1 MKPVDDIDR
10 QLIALL
16 QRDAT
21 QSYAALGKA
30 VGLSAGAAHE
40 RVRKL
45 REQGVIRATTIDV
58 DPAALDRE
66 VLAFVLV
73 DSTAWMGDRAEDFAA
88 VPEIQE
94 AHVIAGSA
102 AVLVK
107 VRTASTERLQ
117 DVLRRLYAIEGSA
130 GRRQRWFWR
139 PSSNGRWTPV
149 STAFLRCPGRSACT
163 ESPAASGR
171 LRSLSP
177 GLPLSGSAVPRPP
190 RHPASAVP
198 NAAPSVRSASPAKDS
213 RAVARTRLPI
223 SGPDV
228 PRSATAERRPPGAQ
242 QQLIGERQHGQQD
255 DQSGQGRE
263 NDEFHPLS
271 IQGQG

>member
-21 QSYAALGKA
+21 QSYAVLGKA
-30 VGLSAGAAHE
+30 VGLSAGASHE

-45 REQGVIRATTIDV
+45 REQGVIRATTVDV
-58 DPAALDRE
+58 DPATLDRA

-107 VRTASTERLQ
+107 VRTATTERLQ
-117 DVLRRLYAIEGSA
+117 DVLRRLYAIEGVSGTHATVVLETFFERSVHA
-130 GRRQRWFWR
+130 G
-139 PSSNGRWTPV
+139 
-149 STAFLRCPGRSACT
+149 
-163 ESPAASGR
+163 
-171 LRSLSP
+171 
-177 GLPLSGSAVPRPP
+177 
-190 RHPASAVP
+190 
-198 NAAPSVRSASPAKDS
+198 
-213 RAVARTRLPI
+213 
-223 SGPDV
+223 
-228 PRSATAERRPPGAQ
+228 
-242 QQLIGERQHGQQD
+242 
-255 DQSGQGRE
+255 
-263 NDEFHPLS
+263 
-271 IQGQG
+271 